1 MSKKDQRDDFNPR
14 VIYMLYTRAGGLCSI
29 CKRPTFGPAKT
40 SDPTSR
46 KPFTIGEAAHICAAA
61 EGGPRYDRDMT
72 ANERTG
78 SQNGMWLCVACH
90 RQIDRDPESY
100 SKECLREKKQKAE
113 KSAEDRVGMNP
124 EELKMGNS
132 EVQKVLDGQAI
143 YRIRLAENRI
153 SAKME
158 STLVKQV
165 IDEVA
170 FLEFDSYH
178 IRVWLELTAFYAKLA
193 SVTPGYSSAKDLFF
207 IWNNVLRSLD
217 NIVSKES
224 NPANIERLLENVL
237 ATMDGIREHSKQCS
251 TEDQKFLLK
260 SLGPFYKKLTKL
272 VPQKKDVISCKIP
285 LLKGLVRS
293 PSPSQPMDTDSS
305 PWIIK
310 PESTGSFSQLP
321 SQPRQGASEADK
333 EVDQF
338 FDFLAKLCATSDQME
353 VGERKKW
360 ETKGYTFQ
368 VQ

>member
-1 MSKKDQRDDFNPR
+1 
-14 VIYMLYTRAGGLCSI
+14 
-29 CKRPTFGPAKT
+29 
-40 SDPTSR
+40 
-46 KPFTIGEAAHICAAA
+46 
-61 EGGPRYDRDMT
+61 
-72 ANERTG
+72 
-78 SQNGMWLCVACH
+78 
-90 RQIDRDPESY
+90 
-100 SKECLREKKQKAE
+100 
-113 KSAEDRVGMNP
+113 
-124 EELKMGNS
+124 MGNS